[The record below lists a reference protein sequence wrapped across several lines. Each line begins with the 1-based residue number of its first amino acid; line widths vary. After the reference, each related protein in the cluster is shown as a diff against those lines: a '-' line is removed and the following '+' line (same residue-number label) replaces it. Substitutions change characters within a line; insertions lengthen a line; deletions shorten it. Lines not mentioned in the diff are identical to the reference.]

1 VKRWVTDLSRLAR
14 SPASFVD
21 RGDELSQPPT
31 PQWDAQQGRWVL
43 PEQAQY
49 APPPGYAQAPTGHG
63 PASGGPRHGGQNPAY
78 GAPQAGYGQP
88 TGQWPPPPP
97 APKKSRKWPWI
108 VGGVVLLIV
117 LISAINSGGSPA
129 PTGATGAAPSAAPSS
144 APSAAG
150 GGAESSAPAAS
161 GVVFEVTGSGRATS
175 ISYGTNGGVSQA
187 NGERLPWTESVEA
200 SDGFGVY
207 SLTAQSNGS
216 GEITC
221 RITVDGEEIA
231 RQTSTGQYAVVS
243 CSGSDTGF

>member
-1 VKRWVTDLSRLAR
+1 M
-14 SPASFVD
+14 
-21 RGDELSQPPT
+21 SQPPT

-49 APPPGYAQAPTGHG
+49 APPPGYAQAPGRPRVTRRAVPGTAARTRRTALRR
-63 PASGGPRHGGQNPAY
+63 PAD
-78 GAPQAGYGQP
+78 GQP

-97 APKKSRKWPWI
+97 APKKTRKWPWI
-108 VGGVVLLIV
+108 VGGAVLLIV

-129 PTGATGAAPSAAPSS
+129 PTGTTGAAPSAAPSS

-150 GGAESSAPAAS
+150 GGAETSAPAAS